1 MPSYRVHRL
10 RKHLRQQF
18 RYAPH
23 VIGTASVKPRDYEP
37 GEAVEA
43 ASPYGAFFAM
53 RDAGTPLDP
62 GDLLEAEA
70 GGLRIFKF
78 VGFEEAQW
86 TLPETVESVPAG
98 GQ

>member
-1 MPSYRVHRL
+1 
-10 RKHLRQQF
+10 
-18 RYAPH
+18 
-23 VIGTASVKPRDYEP
+23 
-37 GEAVEA
+37 
-43 ASPYGAFFAM
+43 M
-53 RDAGTPLDP
+53 RDAGTPLEP

>member
-53 RDAGTPLDP
+53 RVAGTPLDP

-78 VGFEEAQW
+78 VGFEGGRGRP
-86 TLPETVESVPAG
+86 PEPVEPAPAG

>member
-10 RKHLRQQF
+10 RKHLCQQF

-43 ASPYGAFFAM
+43 AFPYGAFFAM
-53 RDAGTPLDP
+53 RDAGTPHDP
-62 GDLLEAEA
+62 GCLLEAEA
-70 GGLRIFKF
+70 GGSRIFKF
-78 VGFEEAQW
+78 VGFEEAYW
-86 TLPETVESVPAG
+86 SPPEPVESVPAG